1 MKRRLT
7 SLLAFSSCLL
17 LPAMPVASAAPGSP
31 APVPDG
37 QRYLFIVDTSSGMER
52 LKAENETT
60 MYELLRS
67 GLFGQMQTG
76 DTYGLWTFDKETHAG
91 KFPLQTYDARRASQ
105 LAAIAAAYLSG
116 HNYENS
122 DDVKRMTELLLTVVR
137 AVSNV
142 NVFVISDGSSAMHG
156 TPFDKAINTE
166 YRKQRRQRSS
176 AKQPFVTTLIA
187 RDGSITNY
195 SVVVAGKPILLPER
209 PAPTVAATKP
219 PPSSRQAGILLSN
232 TIVTSATVPLSSV
245 TPPVSQSAPVQAPTN
260 IATISRPSPNPDVKA
275 TIPTTSVIQIGTKS
289 NNVSNAAEPS
299 ASEPAKTDVALV
311 SAGTQTN
318 NTIPELSTP
327 APAPPT
333 PAGASPP
340 IGVAT
345 SPAVERPAPS
355 TAIASILPAPITV
368 AARELHPE
376 PGTANQAPPTA
387 VQAAA
392 LPMPSGPGA
401 GLFLTFGSLLMA
413 AALFLLFVVFRR
425 LRPAPGGSLITQS
438 MERR

>member
-1 MKRRLT
+1 
-7 SLLAFSSCLL
+7 
-17 LPAMPVASAAPGSP
+17 
-31 APVPDG
+31 
-37 QRYLFIVDTSSGMER
+37 
-52 LKAENETT
+52 
-60 MYELLRS
+60 
-67 GLFGQMQTG
+67 
-76 DTYGLWTFDKETHAG
+76 
-91 KFPLQTYDARRASQ
+91 
-105 LAAIAAAYLSG
+105 
-116 HNYENS
+116 
-122 DDVKRMTELLLTVVR
+122 MTELLLTVVR

-187 RDGSITNY
+187 RHGSITNY
-195 SVVVAGKPILLPER
+195 SVVVGGKPILLPER

-219 PPSSRQAGILLSN
+219 TPTSRPAGILLSN
-232 TIVTSATVPLSSV
+232 SIVTSATVRLSSV
-245 TPPVSQSAPVQAPTN
+245 TPPPVSQSAAVPAPTN
-260 IATISRPSPNPDVKA
+260 VTTISQPSSNLEVKP
-275 TIPTTSVIQIGTKS
+275 TIPATHVTQIVTKS
-289 NNVSNAAEPS
+289 NNVSAAIEPS
-299 ASEPAKTDVALV
+299 APEPAKTDVALV

-318 NTIPELSTP
+318 NTVPELSAP

-333 PAGASPP
+333 PAGPPAP
-340 IGVAT
+340 IGVAA
-345 SPAVERPAPS
+345 SPEVESLAPR
-355 TAIASILPAPITV
+355 TAIASILSAPITV

-376 PGTANQAPPTA
+376 PGTANPAPPTA
-387 VQAAA
+387 MQAAA

-413 AALFLLFVVFRR
+413 AAFFLLFVVFRR